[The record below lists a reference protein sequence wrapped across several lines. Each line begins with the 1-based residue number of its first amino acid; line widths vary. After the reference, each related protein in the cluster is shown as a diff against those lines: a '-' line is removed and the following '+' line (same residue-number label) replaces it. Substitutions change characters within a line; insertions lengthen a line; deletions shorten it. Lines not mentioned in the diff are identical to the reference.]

1 MAALV
6 EEFPPATEPLSLQL
20 VKNELKVP
28 QSVTTEDLNIGLKI
42 TAARETI
49 ERMTGRILI
58 NTGFRQSLDSFP
70 YFTDSTMSQQ
80 AYPPA
85 YYSLPRY
92 STTLWNYSQ
101 MVKLLRSPLQAIT
114 KITFSDSVTGNI
126 DAIYPALFSWL
137 PLTEYVISEE
147 IEDPNGNLQVITAV
161 TGADE
166 NGTSLSGS
174 TQPTWSQIIGGQTT
188 DGMLTWTCMGPV
200 PDSGDFIYDADS
212 MPPRLFPLAGQ
223 FWPPVLYVPNAV
235 QIHFI
240 AGYGSAQYGAS
251 GCAIPRGL
259 LLLMLQ
265 LISHWHFNRE
275 PVTPGTVAKVPMHLE
290 SMIWHWKI
298 ADYAATRG

>member
-6 EEFPPATEPLSLQL
+6 EEFPPAVEPISLSLA
-20 VKNELKVP
+20 KSECKIA
-28 QSVTTEDLNIGLKI
+28 QSNTAEDAGITLKI
-42 TAARETI
+42 VAAREAI
-49 ERMTGRILI
+49 ERMTARSLI
-58 NTGFRQSLDSFP
+58 NKGYRQSLDSFP
-70 YFTDSTMSQQ
+70 YFTDSVMSQQ

-101 MVKLLRSPLQAIT
+101 MIKLLRSPLQAIS
-114 KITFSDSVTGNI
+114 KITFSDSSTGNI
-126 DAIYPALFSWL
+126 DAIYPALFSWMA
-137 PLTEYVISEE
+137 LTEYVVSEE
-147 IEDPNGNLQVITAV
+147 IEDPNGNLQVVTAV

-166 NGTSLSGS
+166 DGTSLSGS
-174 TQPTWSQIIGGQTT
+174 TQPTWATIVGAQTT

-212 MPPRLFPLAGQ
+212 MPPRIFPLAGQ

-235 QIHFI
+235 QVHFI
-240 AGYGSAQYGAS
+240 AGYGTSGSACPQ
-251 GCAIPRGL
+251 GL

-265 LISHWHFNRE
+265 LVAHWHFNRE
-275 PVTPGTVAKVPMHLE
+275 PVSAGVPGVVPWHLE
-290 SMIWHWKI
+290 KMIWHWKV

>member
-6 EEFPPATEPLSLQL
+6 EEFPPVVEPVSLAL
-20 VKNELKVP
+20 AKSELKVP
-28 QSVTTEDLNIGLKI
+28 QTVTVEDANIQLKI
-42 TAARETI
+42 TAARQTI
-49 ERMTGRILI
+49 ERMTGRSLV
-58 NTGFRQSLDSFP
+58 NAGYRQSLDSFP

-101 MVKLLRSPLQAIT
+101 MIKLLRSPLQAIT
-114 KITFSDSVTGNI
+114 KITYSDSVTGNI
-126 DAIYPALFSWL
+126 DALYPALFSWM
-137 PLTEYVISEE
+137 PLTEYVVSEK
-147 IEDPNGNLQVITAV
+147 IEDPNGNLQVVTA
-161 TGADE
+161 TTAGDE
-166 NGTSLSGS
+166 DGTSLSGS
-174 TQPTWSQIIGGQTT
+174 TQPSWATVIGNTTT

-212 MPPRLFPLAGQ
+212 IPPRLFPLAGQ

-240 AGYGSAQYGAS
+240 AGYGSAPSAVP
-251 GCAIPRGL
+251 AGL
-259 LLLMLQ
+259 LLLVLQ
-265 LISHWHFNRE
+265 LVAHWHFNRE
-275 PVTPGTVAKVPMHLE
+275 PVTPGSAANVPMHLQT
-290 SMIWHWKI
+290 MIWNWKV

>member
-6 EEFPPATEPLSLQL
+6 EEVPPQIEPVSLAT
-20 VKNELKVP
+20 VKTELKISP
-28 QSVTTEDLNIGLKI
+28 LNLTEDVNLNLKI
-42 TAARETI
+42 QAARQAI
-49 ERMTGRILI
+49 ERMTGRSLI
-58 NTGFRQSLDSFP
+58 NKGYRQSLDSFP

-101 MVKLLRSPLQAIT
+101 MTKLLRSPLQAIT
-114 KITFSDSVTGNI
+114 KISYTDSATGLVK
-126 DAIYPALFSWL
+126 ALYPALFSWE
-137 PLTEYVISEE
+137 PLTEYVVSEE
-147 IEDPNGNLQVITAV
+147 IEDPNGNLQVVTAV
-161 TGADE
+161 TGGDE
-166 NGTSLSGS
+166 DSTSISGS
-174 TQPTWSQIIGGQTT
+174 TQPSWSAIVAGTTT

-223 FWPPVLYVPNAV
+223 FWPSVLYVPNAV

-240 AGYGSAQYGAS
+240 AGYGNAAAAVPAGLV
-251 GCAIPRGL
+251 L
-259 LLLMLQ
+259 LLLQ
-265 LISHWHFNRE
+265 LIAHWHFNRE
-275 PVTPGTVAKVPMHLE
+275 PVVSGSAVKVPMHLE
-290 SMIWHWKI
+290 TMIWHWKV